1 MNVVRPYGDTLDDG
15 KVQLSFTLPVPDG
28 AKGREAARKLVLSW
42 GFRDCEVVHS
52 NALSP
57 EFSFY
62 VAYGS
67 SDASIDYDS
76 VVADEASADAS
87 MDMDAVNAYVREHI
101 GRKVVVVGACTGF
114 DAHTVGIDAIMNMKG
129 FNHHFGLERYPEL
142 EAYNLGAQV
151 PNEKLIEF
159 ALKVKADAILISQ
172 VVTQKETHIHNMTEF
187 IELLEAKGLRSRFIC
202 VAGGPRI
209 GNKLAIELGFDVGF
223 GRGAYANDVG
233 TYIVKK
239 LAKKKSGF

>member
-1 MNVVRPYGDTLDDG
+1 MKVVRPYGDTMDDG

-42 GFRDCEVVHS
+42 GFKDCEVVHS
-52 NALSP
+52 SPLSS
-57 EFSFY
+57 EFSMY
-62 VAYGS
+62 VAYGKTES
-67 SDASIDYDS
+67 SIDYDS

-87 MDMDAVNAYVREHI
+87 MDMDGVNEYIRQHI
-101 GRKVVVVGACTGF
+101 GRKVVIVGACTGF

-129 FNHHFGLERYPEL
+129 YNHHFGLERYPEM

-151 PNEKLIEF
+151 PNERLIEY

-172 VVTQKETHIHNMTEF
+172 VVTQKDTHIHNMTEF
-187 IELLEAKGLRSRFIC
+187 IELLEAKGVRDKFIL

-209 GNKLAIELGFDVGF
+209 GNKLAVELGYDGGF
-223 GRGAYANDVG
+223 GKGSYADHVA
-233 TYIVKK
+233 TFIIDRLIERKK
-239 LAKKKSGF
+239 NN